1 MTKPLVGDWAID
13 DGAVRLAVAVIRQAV
28 VDANK
33 SGPAEDRDTMS
44 IQVDVF
50 TLPGDMGP
58 AEACEACSLLDGQ
71 YVDVRDAPAVVFF
84 DPYVRDAAC

>member
-1 MTKPLVGDWAID
+1 M
-13 DGAVRLAVAVIRQAV
+13 

-58 AEACEACSLLDGQ
+58 AEACEACSLLDGR

-84 DPYVRDAAC
+84 DPYVRDEAC